1 MAQVVINGI
10 SFKPHPLANY
20 RHDYEKF
27 FDHTEGLSAWQ
38 KLEYHRE
45 FLLTDLWYFVYF
57 GMRVRIA
64 NHPHWVQMCRE
75 VEELPESHVLYLWFR
90 EGGKSTIITVARN
103 IQRAL
108 RRKAFDNFDERIA
121 ILSYTRDLAQDFLLS
136 IQQILEQS
144 TYLQYH
150 FPDILYPEPRKDASN
165 WSLDKG
171 LYLQRADYSIKEGT
185 FEAWGLIDGQPTG
198 RHFTKITY
206 DDIMT
211 EEMSNSEKMCE
222 RAKTSFDM
230 SLNLGS
236 SDPTEDTSSVHEVV
250 GTFYRHD
257 DVLVY
262 LSQKR
267 KPNGE
272 MFYKLHKVAATY
284 DGTIHGVSRYHPE
297 AKMDE
302 LRLNPR
308 MFYTQQLLDP
318 TPQGSRRLNSD
329 HIVMVDAD
337 EIPKENWEFMTIDPA
352 GVRKDGRGD
361 RWGICVAGVVPYRNQ
376 LGMSDVYIKELI
388 IRTMSLEE
396 AQELI
401 CRLAMRFRRLRK
413 VGVEKVAA
421 STWEIH
427 VARALMA
434 KQIPI
439 TRDNG
444 RLVILAPE
452 GRSKEW
458 RIENNLSVPLPH
470 GKIHLS
476 RSVAVEDREAFFGEM
491 KSFPYGHD
499 DGLDA
504 ASYIY
509 DLIKDYTFG
518 EWEEDLEEE
527 ESTDGYDAKEEKEE
541 QDSENWMTS

>member
-1 MAQVVINGI
+1 MAVIINGI
-10 SFKPHPLANY
+10 QFKPHPLANY
-20 RHDYEKF
+20 VHDYEKF
-27 FDHTEGLSAWQ
+27 FDVSEGLGAWQ

-45 FLLTDLWYFVYF
+45 LLLTDLWYFVYF

-75 VEELPESHVLYLWFR
+75 VERLPLSHVMYLWFR
-90 EGGKSTIITVARN
+90 EGGKSTIITVAKN
-103 IQRAL
+103 IQYAL
-108 RRKAFDNFDERIA
+108 RRKAFDNFDERIG

-144 TYLQYH
+144 TYLQEH
-150 FPDILYPEPRKDASN
+150 FPDILYAEPRKEASN

-171 LYLQRADYSIKEGT
+171 LYLQRSDYSIKEGT

-211 EEMSNSEKMCE
+211 EEMSHSEKMVE
-222 RAKTSFDM
+222 RAKTAFDM
-230 SLNLGS
+230 SVNLGS
-236 SDPTEDTSSVHEVV
+236 SDPTDDSSSVHEVV

-257 DVLVY
+257 DVLTY
-262 LSQKR
+262 LAGKR

-272 MFYKLHKVAATY
+272 PLYTLHKVPATY
-284 DGTIHGVSRYHPE
+284 DGTIHGLSRYHSE
-297 AKMDE
+297 KKMDE

-318 TPQGSRRLNSD
+318 TPQGSRRLNPD
-329 HIVMVDAD
+329 HLVMVDPD
-337 EIPKENWEFMTIDPA
+337 EIPREHWEFMAIDPA

-361 RWGICVAGVVPYRNQ
+361 RWGIVVAGVVPYRDH
-376 LGMSDVYIKELI
+376 LGLSDVYIKELI

-396 AQELI
+396 AQNLI
-401 CRLAMRFRRLRK
+401 CMLALRFRRLRR
-413 VGVEKVAA
+413 VGIEKVAA

-427 VARALMA
+427 VAKALMA

-439 TRDNG
+439 TLDNG

-476 RSVAVEDREAFFGEM
+476 RSIKQEDRDALVTEM

-509 DLIKDYTFG
+509 DLIKDFTFG
-518 EWEEDLEEE
+518 EWEEDQEEE
-527 ESTDGYDAKEEKEE
+527 GDPDRYELQEQKDEE
-541 QDSENWMTS
+541 DSENWITA